1 MVTVMFSKLIT
12 HLCPFLPGDGNCL
25 SKDTKCVSKHL
36 PYLVLSAG
44 YADVVVLHL
53 SAGLCA

>member
-1 MVTVMFSKLIT
+1 MFSKLIT